1 MAIREMKQLSLADGI
16 VARQG
21 RSMVTLERLDGLV
34 DWGRVS
40 ALLAPMEPSR
50 RGAPGYPALP
60 LYKMLLLQQW
70 YALSDPGLEDAVA
83 DRLSFRR
90 FVGLSLDE
98 PAPDHSTVCRF
109 RNGLIA
115 QGLTERLFLEVTRQI
130 DAQGLVLR
138 QGTMIDASLV
148 EAQVKRPKK
157 PQDEA
162 VSEEGTPLE
171 ATPAIGGP
179 TLAIGGPT
187 LGGRGPTLGGRGPSK
202 LVASATDPEAS
213 WAKKGH
219 RRYFGYKAHVAVD
232 FLSGVIRRA
241 RLTTAAVADTSL
253 GDDLII
259 GDERAV
265 YADQAY
271 DKKARRAFLK
281 SAGIKDRIAHRPNR
295 HHPLTA
301 RQEQR
306 NAGISR
312 RRSGV
317 ERVFAAP
324 KQQMNWRRVR
334 YIGLARNAGHFD
346 LICTVLNLKR
356 WLRLVEGAPA

>member
-1 MAIREMKQLSLADGI
+1 MAIREMKQLSLADGL

-21 RSMVTLERLDGLV
+21 RSSVTLERLDGLV
-34 DWGRVS
+34 DWGPVA
-40 ALLAPMEPSR
+40 ALLLPMEPSR

-98 PAPDHSTVCRF
+98 PAPDHSTLCRF
-109 RNGLIA
+109 RNGLIEHR
-115 QGLTERLFLEVTRQI
+115 LTERLFSEVTRQI
-130 DAQGLVLR
+130 DAQGLILR
-138 QGTMIDASLV
+138 QGTMIDASLI

-157 PQDEA
+157 PKDEA
-162 VSEEGTPLE
+162 VGGEGTGLE
-171 ATPAIGGP
+171 ATPAIETP
-179 TLAIGGPT
+179 TGERP
-187 LGGRGPTLGGRGPSK
+187 PSK
-202 LVASATDPEAS
+202 LVASATDPEAT

-241 RLTTAAVADTSL
+241 RFTSAAVADTSL

-271 DKKARRAFLK
+271 DKKARRTFLK
-281 SAGIKDRIAHRPNR
+281 AAGIKDRIAHRPNR

-317 ERVFAAP
+317 ERVFATP
-324 KQQMNWRRVR
+324 KQRMNWRRVR

-346 LICTVLNLKR
+346 LICTALNLSR
-356 WLRLVEGAPA
+356 WLRLVEGALA

>member
-1 MAIREMKQLSLADGI
+1 MAIREMKQLSLADGL

-21 RSMVTLERLDGLV
+21 RSSVTLERLDGLV
-34 DWGRVS
+34 DWGPVA
-40 ALLAPMEPSR
+40 ALLLPMEPSR

-98 PAPDHSTVCRF
+98 PAPDHSTLCRF
-109 RNGLIA
+109 RNGLIEHR
-115 QGLTERLFLEVTRQI
+115 LTERLFSEVTRQI
-130 DAQGLVLR
+130 DAQGLILR
-138 QGTMIDASLV
+138 QGTMIDASLI

-157 PQDEA
+157 PKDEA
-162 VSEEGTPLE
+162 VVGEGTGLE
-171 ATPAIGGP
+171 ATPAIETP
-179 TLAIGGPT
+179 TGERP
-187 LGGRGPTLGGRGPSK
+187 PSK
-202 LVASATDPEAS
+202 LVASATDPEAT

-241 RLTTAAVADTSL
+241 RFTSAAVADTSL

-271 DKKARRAFLK
+271 DKKARRTFLK
-281 SAGIKDRIAHRPNR
+281 AAGIKDRIAHRPNR

-317 ERVFAAP
+317 ERVFATP
-324 KQQMNWRRVR
+324 KQRMNWRRVR

-346 LICTVLNLKR
+346 LICTALNLSR
-356 WLRLVEGAPA
+356 WLRLVEGALA

>member
-1 MAIREMKQLSLADGI
+1 MAIREMKQLSLADSL

-21 RSMVTLERLDGLV
+21 RSSVTLERLDGLV
-34 DWGRVS
+34 DWGPVA

-98 PAPDHSTVCRF
+98 AAPDHSTLCRF
-109 RNGLIA
+109 RNGLIERS
-115 QGLTERLFLEVTRQI
+115 LTERLFSEVTRQI
-130 DAQGLVLR
+130 DAQGLILR
-138 QGTMIDASLV
+138 QGTMIDASLI

-157 PQDEA
+157 PKDGA
-162 VSEEGTPLE
+162 VGGEGTGLE
-171 ATPAIGGP
+171 AAPAIETP
-179 TLAIGGPT
+179 TPGERP
-187 LGGRGPTLGGRGPSK
+187 PSK
-202 LVASATDPEAS
+202 LVASATDPEAT

-241 RLTTAAVADTSL
+241 RFTSAAVADTSL

-271 DKKARRAFLK
+271 DKKARRTFLK
-281 SAGIKDRIAHRPNR
+281 AAGIKDRIAHRPNR

-324 KQQMNWRRVR
+324 KQRMNWRRVR

-346 LICTVLNLKR
+346 LICTALNLSR
-356 WLRLVEGAPA
+356 WLRLVEGALAS